1 MECSIKTEE
10 WSVMWIPSSQA
21 LLIKIQDWA
30 KIQSVEY
37 VISKRKV
44 LLLCTD
50 AARSKYVDPVW
61 EVC

>member
-1 MECSIKTEE
+1 
-10 WSVMWIPSSQA
+10 MWIPISKA